1 VSQASAL
8 PEYPDITV
16 YVERLRHFVGGRPLQ
31 RIRLGSPFFL
41 RTAVPPLTA
50 IEGLLLED
58 IERLGKRIVFAFEG
72 DFFLVLHLMVSG
84 RLHWKEAGQAIPKKK
99 GLAALDFEN
108 GTLSVTEVST
118 KKRASLHVVK
128 GREDLEAFDRK
139 GLEVFAATLEE
150 FRNAVTAESHTLK
163 RTLTDPR
170 ILSGIGNAYSDEI
183 LHRAQLS
190 PILLTRKITD
200 RQVER
205 LYHAAREVLLEWT
218 ARLRDET
225 GDGFPAKV
233 TAFRDEMAVHGKF
246 QQPCPVC
253 GTAVQRI
260 RYATNETNYCPA
272 CQTGGKLLADR
283 ALSRLLKADW
293 PRTVEELENR
303 RG

>member
-1 VSQASAL
+1 L

-31 RIRLGSPFFL
+31 QIRLGNPFFL
-41 RTAVPPLTA
+41 RTAVPPLKA

-58 IERLGKRIVFAFEG
+58 IERQAKRIVFAFEG
-72 DFFLVLHLMVSG
+72 DFFLVLHLMISG
-84 RLHWKEAGQAIPKKK
+84 RLYWEKAGHAIPKKK
-99 GLAALDFEN
+99 GLAALDFEH
-108 GTLSVTEVST
+108 GTVLVTEVST

-150 FRNAVTAESHTLK
+150 FRSAVTAESHTLK

-200 RQVER
+200 EQVER

-218 ARLRDET
+218 DRLREET

>member
-1 VSQASAL
+1 L

-31 RIRLGSPFFL
+31 RIRLGNPFFL
-41 RTAVPPLTA
+41 RTALPPVNAL
-50 IEGLLLED
+50 EGLLLED
-58 IERLGKRIVFAFEG
+58 IERQAKRIVFAFEG
-72 DFFLVLHLMVSG
+72 DFFLVLHLMISG
-84 RLHWKEAGQAIPKKK
+84 RLYWEKAGQAIPKKK
-99 GLAALDFEN
+99 GLAALDFEH
-108 GTLSVTEVST
+108 GTVLVTEVST

-163 RTLTDPR
+163 RSLTDPR

-190 PILLTRKITD
+190 PMLLTRKITD
-200 RQVER
+200 EQVER

-218 ARLRDET
+218 DRLREET